1 MKLII
6 LQTVQQVNNKIHLI
20 SLTHEG
26 HRMCH
31 CAGVKKLSMDSEK
44 TDFNFPSRNASFSIS
59 LIKSESRLWANQART
74 DSIIETVNEAHR
86 LLGLDEV
93 QP

>member
-1 MKLII
+1 MRVTPKYLRDLAKSVDESSIDKL
-6 LQTVQQVNNKIHLI
+6 
-20 SLTHEG
+20 G
-26 HRMCH
+26 D
-31 CAGVKKLSMDSEK
+31 KLRQLAK
-44 TDFNFPSRNASFSIS
+44 A
-59 LIKSESRLWANQART
+59 ESRLWANQART